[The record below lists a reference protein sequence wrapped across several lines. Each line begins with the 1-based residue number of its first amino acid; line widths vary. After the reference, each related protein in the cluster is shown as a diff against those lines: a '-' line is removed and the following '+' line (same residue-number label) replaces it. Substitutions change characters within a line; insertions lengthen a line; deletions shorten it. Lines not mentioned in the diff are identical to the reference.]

1 MVFDEKKKTGK
12 KRIKSS
18 EKMNLAERREGKK
31 KEEEERHSNRSR
43 VHSYILHYIAILS
56 HAGDELRTYP
66 KHC

>member
-1 MVFDEKKKTGK
+1 
-12 KRIKSS
+12 
-18 EKMNLAERREGKK
+18 MNLAERREGKK